1 MLTDPYFSTD
11 RNVDRLLEQYKL
23 HGKLI
28 VAFDFDDTIYDY
40 HKKGYGYDKVRMLLL
55 QCHNIGFSLIMLST
69 KEDDGELQANK
80 EEAACIIGIPP
91 KVIWVNEGPIMPK
104 AKKPFFNIYLD
115 DKAGLGQA
123 YDILNQTV
131 QLIRRQG

>member
-23 HGKLI
+23 HGSLI
-28 VAFDFDDTIYDY
+28 VATDFDDTLFDY
-40 HKKGYGYDKVRMLLL
+40 HKKGFDYPKVVELLL
-55 QCHNIGFSLIMLST
+55 LCQAMGFTLIMLT
-69 KEDDGELQANK
+69 TVEDESKLVDNVKYCKLLGLDIK
-80 EEAACIIGIPP
+80 Y
-91 KVIWVNEGPIMPK
+91 VNEGPIMPK
-104 AKKPFFNIYLD
+104 ARKPFFNIYLD

-131 QLIRRQG
+131 NLIKRNNY

>member
-28 VAFDFDDTIYDY
+28 VAFDFDDTIFDY
-40 HKKGYGYDKVRMLLL
+40 HKKGYAYPKVVELLKL
-55 QCHNIGFSLIMLST
+55 CNVMGFTLIMLST
-69 KEDDGELQANK
+69 KEDEEELGTNLDYCK
-80 EEAACIIGIPP
+80 KIGLGD
-91 KVIWVNEGPIMPK
+91 VWVNSGPIMPK
-104 AKKPFFNIYLD
+104 ARKPFFNIYLD

-123 YDILNQTV
+123 YEILNQTV
-131 QLIRRQG
+131 NLIKRNNY

>member
-40 HKKGYGYDKVRMLLL
+40 HNKGYAYPKVVELLKL
-55 QCHNIGFSLIMLST
+55 CSAMGFTMIMLST
-69 KEDDGELQANK
+69 KEDGKELLENASYC
-80 EEAACIIGIPP
+80 ESLGIE
-91 KVIWVNEGPIMPK
+91 KVWVNGGPIMPK

-115 DKAGLGQA
+115 DKAGLAQA

>member
-11 RNVDRLLEQYKL
+11 RSVDRLLEQYRL
-23 HGKLI
+23 HKTLI
-28 VAFDFDDTIYDY
+28 VATDYDDTIYDY
-40 HKKGYGYDKVRMLLL
+40 HKKGFSYPKVIELLL
-55 QCHNIGFSLIMLST
+55 QCQSLNFTLVMLT
-69 KEDDGELQANK
+69 TVEDESKLKDNVEYCAKLGLRIK
-80 EEAACIIGIPP
+80 Y
-91 KVIWVNEGPIMPK
+91 VNEGPIMPK

-131 QLIRRQG
+131 QLIRRTNV

>member
-23 HGKLI
+23 HKTLI
-28 VAFDFDDTIYDY
+28 VCTDFDDTLFDY
-40 HKKGYGYDKVRMLLL
+40 HKKGFTYPKVVELLL
-55 QCHNIGFSLIMLST
+55 QCQEMGFTLIMLT
-69 KEDDGELQANK
+69 TVEDESRLKDNIAYCDGLGLK
-80 EEAACIIGIPP
+80 I
-91 KVIWVNEGPIMPK
+91 KYVNEGPIMPK

-131 QLIRRQG
+131 QLIRRST

>member
-40 HKKGYGYDKVRMLLL
+40 HKKGHDYPKVVELLKL
-55 QCHNIGFSLIMLST
+55 CSAMGFTMIMFST
-69 KEDDGELQANK
+69 KEDEKELDENANYC
-80 EEAACIIGIPP
+80 EELGITE
-91 KVIWVNEGPIMPK
+91 IWINCGPIMPD
-104 AKKPFFNIYLD
+104 AKKPFYNIYLD
-115 DKAGLGQA
+115 DKAGLAQA

-131 QLIRRQG
+131 QLIKRQG